1 MTVEEKKDTV
11 LMRDNLCE
19 IIQKID
25 SAHAGLL
32 MQRGLRKWEEGEK
45 PTKKALID
53 TIASVKPN
61 ELYLLAFNRW
71 LGATFNKPTFATAS
85 ASIDGRLFTGLAL
98 GGTLET
104 GVMTHHTYGM
114 PMIAGSSVK
123 GVVRNYAEHLFAKR
137 NENNQIK
144 YDKDGQVIVQDGK
157 KPILDILFGADSD
170 DDNASAGYLIW
181 HDAWWIPKVSSKME
195 LSADNQ
201 PFVGEVVTVHHQ
213 KYYQGEWVEAWDIE
227 SPVPNQQIAVQG
239 DFYFCIEGENDW
251 AEFAKDL
258 LDRMLKEQGLG
269 AKGSNGYGYFTQSKS
284 LNPFLEHMQQEQ
296 AQQQAAKEQAQI
308 EQEIANLSE
317 NQQLVYLFKVGLD
330 KLPANQWHGKVS
342 SPPQVVINGE
352 SYGFLELFKKVE
364 LWENSNDQK
373 YALEQVF
380 LTELPKLLGGP
391 ISKNKNWKERINP
404 LKTKLELI

>member
-1 MTVEEKKDTV
+1 MTAGEKDTV

-104 GVMTHHTYGM
+104 GVMTHHAYGM

-123 GVVRNYAEHLFAKR
+123 GAVRSYVEHLFAKR

-144 YDKDGQVIVQDGK
+144 YDKDGQVIVQDDK

-213 KYYQGEWVEAWDIE
+213 KDYQGEWVEAWDIE

-239 DFYFCIEGENDW
+239 DFYFCIEGDNDW

-269 AKGSNGYGYFTQSKS
+269 AKGSNGYGYFISDKKLDGDIEKRYQNSKPIDPT
-284 LNPFLEHMQQEQ
+284 NPL
-296 AQQQAAKEQAQI
+296 ALIKKEI
-308 EQEIANLSE
+308 SILDDE
-317 NQQLVYLFKVGLD
+317 QLVEKLSKGINKFFNDLQFNKEDESDCRKVVQVLVEERSDFID
-330 KLPANQWHGKVS
+330 KLSNETGK
-342 SPPQVVINGE
+342 NA
-352 SYGFLELFKKVE
+352 
-364 LWENSNDQK
+364 QK
-373 YALEQVF
+373 AYKFIE
-380 LTELPKLLGGP
+380 KY
-391 ISKNKNWKERINP
+391 R
-404 LKTKLELI
+404 